1 MDAIEITWLGHASFR
16 MRTPE
21 GRIIYLDPW
30 IDANPACPIG
40 LDQVRTADIVCVT
53 HGHDDHLGDSLEIA
67 KRTGAILVS
76 LPEICIYASRHG
88 IEYDRGGGAI
98 HIGGTTRAHEV
109 EITAV
114 PAAHSSDIL
123 GVEFAEEERVMPGSG
138 CCGFVIRTSNSP
150 CVYFSGDTG
159 VFGDM
164 ELIGRLY
171 RPHVAVLPIGGKYT
185 MGVREA
191 AFAASLIR
199 PQVVIPSHY
208 NAFPNQQADPEELIC
223 RVEVL
228 SPETKVVVLTPGE
241 SYLYGRPK

>member
-1 MDAIEITWLGHASFR
+1 MDGIEITWLGHASFR

-21 GRIIYLDPW
+21 GRIIYVDPW
-30 IDANPACPIG
+30 IDGNPACPIG
-40 LDQVRTADIVCVT
+40 LDEIQTADIVCVT
-53 HGHDDHLGDSLEIA
+53 HGHDDHLGDSLEIV

-98 HIGGTTRAHEV
+98 HIGGTARAHEV
-109 EITAV
+109 KITAV

-123 GVEFAEEERVMPGSG
+123 GVEFREEGRVMPGSG
-138 CCGFVIRTSNSP
+138 CCGFVIRTSNGS

-171 RPHVAVLPIGGKYT
+171 RPQVAVLPIGGKYT
-185 MGVREA
+185 MGVGQA
-191 AFAASLIR
+191 AFAASLIQ
-199 PQVVIPSHY
+199 PEVVIPGHY
-208 NAFPNQQADPEELIC
+208 NAFPNQQADPEELAR
-223 RVEVL
+223 RVQVL
-228 SPETKVVVLTPGE
+228 SPGTEVVALQPGE
-241 SYLYGRPK
+241 SYLYGRCK